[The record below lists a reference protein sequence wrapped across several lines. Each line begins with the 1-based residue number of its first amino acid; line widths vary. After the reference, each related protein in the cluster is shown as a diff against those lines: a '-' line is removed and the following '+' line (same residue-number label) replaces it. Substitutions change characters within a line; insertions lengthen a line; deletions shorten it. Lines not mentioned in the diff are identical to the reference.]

1 MRPWPKSSRAL
12 LCAERNRPEES
23 SDPVQGPHSSL
34 DEGGDA
40 GQQLLF
46 DQLGGHTEQREG
58 QREPEHLGCG
68 QVDRQLEPG
77 RKLDR

>member
-1 MRPWPKSSRAL
+1 MLPWPTPSRALPCAEQDRLEKSSR
-12 LCAERNRPEES
+12 
-23 SDPVQGPHSSL
+23 PVQGTL
-34 DEGGDA
+34 FIADEKGDA